1 MSIDCM
7 KGGFVVSMHYPFIPV
22 YYIDYIILH
31 SRPSDRTMQT
41 LLCSS
46 YFEYSLSDLPC
57 FFGESQPPLSTPP
70 RVGYSQSEYEAPPL
84 VTAEACHRSRATA
97 FHINSPRLYYDSSY
111 MDDWDSGVDVILGH
125 TAHVEGCVLSLP
137 LFQ

>member
-46 YFEYSLSDLPC
+46 YFESSLSDLPC
-57 FFGESQPPLSTPP
+57 FFGEPQPPLSTPP
-70 RVGYSQSEYEAPPL
+70 RVGYSQFEYEAPPL

-97 FHINSPRLYYDSSY
+97 FHINSPRLYYDLSY
-111 MDDWDSGVDVILGH
+111 MDGWDSGVDVILGH
-125 TAHVEGCVLSLP
+125 TAHVEGCVP